1 MKKLYAKA
9 SFKSKKPSQKHANQD
24 CVDGGIYISK
34 PQHGPIILAYQSGP
48 TQQQQQQHPADMDM
62 NTATLR
68 KIYKRSVP
76 PSADAAAASNE
87 DESFFPPPPSRTP
100 SSASSL
106 SASNPSNAR
115 PFPPDDAHYYY
126 SIQEL
131 QQLNMLDHRHPHFH
145 RQQQQHQLLRQSNSA
160 ATATAT
166 AVSAATTSAPA
177 ISFYEHH
184 KLVLQL
190 PMAASTPPTTATM
203 PDASV
208 TPTTTSPIYEAPQ
221 IVNNATGYSGARSL
235 DYFYNY
241 HPRRSLRPAS
251 AAGGIDGHYLLDD
264 DDDTDFVA
272 DDDDRTATGFGSLPI
287 VEARAST
294 RLLGS
299 SPPTT
304 VSPHSSSLSFN
315 NLRKLQHTHSMPSI
329 CMKNDR
335 SEGDNDGDSLA
346 DNVGGLQQLHQY
358 RMQQLQLQQQQQQQQ
373 QQHSGQQYHPQSARH
388 NSVNANLISNW
399 PATVSA
405 GKNVEQSII
414 GARASVMVYDD
425 NLKRW
430 VPSGTS
436 AGLSKVQIYHH
447 QLNNTFRIVGRK
459 LQDHEVVINCSILKG
474 LKYNQATPTF
484 HQWRDSKF
492 VYGLNFSSQND
503 AEAFARAM
511 VHALDVL
518 SGRVA
523 NNPLMGAMA
532 MGGPPTNGNGYEED
546 MGYRTMTSEDAA
558 ILRQQQQITGQ
569 ITPSAQTPTSQTNQ
583 NNIPQSPPTPQ
594 GHHRT
599 SRNSLSAPAAPQPQP
614 MTMPQQLP
622 QPQPP
627 YGQAGQPNGLQQ
639 QAQIPPAPGQP
650 QYHAPQQMQQAP
662 QASHAVY
669 SAQQLVN
676 AGYPPQAQ
684 YQPSHFMLSNSN
696 PNLNL
701 HQYSQQQQP
710 PPQCIP
716 SAPQPPMPPPHQNGV
731 GGGGGGGPIY
741 VSSSQSQ
748 PALPTSVSSS
758 SAVYG
763 AQTIQMQHQQQQ
775 QQQQSAPSGVLQNGG
790 GAAAPPPPPPPP
802 FGGAGAP
809 APPMMAGGVPPA
821 PMPPPTNINRS
832 APQAPAA
839 PPPPPA
845 ATAAPPPPPPPPAG
859 GAPPSKKE
867 DPQADLM
874 GSLAA
879 QLQQAKLKKNKPTA
893 APTENSG
900 SSTSSGGSGNYGT
913 IGRSSSGM
921 ASMMD
926 EMAKTLARRRAQAEK
941 KEPEA
946 EPEVKQR
953 PWEKSNT
960 LPHKLG
966 SSSSNTNCNAASN
979 NTSNSGSES
988 PRPMR
993 KRFGSA
999 SEETILKVNGDGLSL
1014 ALSSTELDTL
1024 KADILKEIRSE
1035 IQKVKQEIIEVIK
1048 SEFNRR

>member
-9 SFKSKKPSQKHANQD
+9 SFKSKKPSNKNSNED
-24 CVDGGIYISK
+24 CVDGDIYINK

-48 TQQQQQQHPADMDM
+48 AQQQVQQNPADIDM
-62 NTATLR
+62 NTATMRR
-68 KIYKRSVP
+68 KHRKSTSEVAQ
-76 PSADAAAASNE
+76 SAANATAASNE

-100 SSASSL
+100 SSASTL
-106 SASNPSNAR
+106 SANNPAIAR
-115 PFPPDDAHYYY
+115 LYQPDDSHYYY

-145 RQQQQHQLLRQSNSA
+145 RHQQHQLLHQSNSA
-160 ATATAT
+160 TASATAAP
-166 AVSAATTSAPA
+166 AASATTT
-177 ISFYEHH
+177 FYEHH

-190 PMAASTPPTTATM
+190 PMAAT
-203 PDASV
+203 
-208 TPTTTSPIYEAPQ
+208 TPTATSPIYEAPQ
-221 IVNNATGYSGARSL
+221 IVNNANEGGGGARSL
-235 DYFYNY
+235 DYNYNAR
-241 HPRRSLRPAS
+241 HPPLRSYL
-251 AAGGIDGHYLLDD
+251 AAGGIAEHDLDKDNDFMMSSDGRI
-264 DDDTDFVA
+264 A
-272 DDDDRTATGFGSLPI
+272 GFGSLPI
-287 VEARAST
+287 VDAGINAR
-294 RLLGS
+294 RLGS
-299 SPPTT
+299 SSPLSTSERSTT
-304 VSPHSSSLSFN
+304 LSFN
-315 NLRKLQHTHSMPSI
+315 NSRKLQHTHSMPSI
-329 CMKNDR
+329 CVKSDR
-335 SEGDNDGDSLA
+335 SEGGEDIVDNDYDGYEMGA
-346 DNVGGLQQLHQY
+346 LQQMHEY
-358 RMQQLQLQQQQQQQQ
+358 RQQQQQMQQQ
-373 QQHSGQQYHPQSARH
+373 QAQHQQHFHSQTTRH
-388 NSVNANLISNW
+388 NSVKANLISNW
-399 PATVSA
+399 PTTANA
-405 GKNVEQSII
+405 GYIEQSII

-425 NLKRW
+425 NMKRW
-430 VPSGTS
+430 LPSGTS

-447 QLNNTFRIVGRK
+447 QQNNTFRIVGRK

-518 SGRVA
+518 SGRLA
-523 NNPLMGAMA
+523 NNPVMGGAMG
-532 MGGPPTNGNGYEED
+532 MGGLPTNGNGYEED

-569 ITPSAQTPTSQTNQ
+569 ITPSAQTPTSQANQ

-599 SRNSLSAPAAPQPQP
+599 SRNSLSAPAAPQPQQ
-614 MTMPQQLP
+614 MTIPQQ

-639 QAQIPPAPGQP
+639 QTHIPPVPGQP

-662 QASHAVY
+662 QAAHVY

-676 AGYPPQAQ
+676 AGYPPQ
-684 YQPSHFMLSNSN
+684 S
-696 PNLNL
+696 
-701 HQYSQQQQP
+701 QQQP

-716 SAPQPPMPPPHQNGV
+716 GAPQPPMPPPHQNGIG

-758 SAVYG
+758 SGVYG
-763 AQTIQMQHQQQQ
+763 GPPIQMQQQQ
-775 QQQQSAPSGVLQNGG
+775 QQAPSGVLQNGSG
-790 GAAAPPPPPPPP
+790 GGGLGVAAAAGAAAAPPPPPPPP
-802 FGGAGAP
+802 FGGIGAP
-809 APPMMAGGVPPA
+809 VPPMMGGSSVPPA
-821 PMPPPTNINRS
+821 PMPPPANVNRS

-845 ATAAPPPPPPPPAG
+845 AAAAPPPPPPPPAG
-859 GAPPSKKE
+859 GATSSKKD

-879 QLQQAKLKKNKPTA
+879 QLQQAKLKKNKPSA

-913 IGRSSSGM
+913 IGRSSTGM

-941 KEPEA
+941 KEPEV

-966 SSSSNTNCNAASN
+966 SSSSNTNCNASSN

>member
-9 SFKSKKPSQKHANQD
+9 SFKSKKPSHKHASQD
-24 CVDGGIYISK
+24 VPDGGIYISQ
-34 PQHGPIILAYQSGP
+34 PQHGPIILAYQSSP
-48 TQQQQQQHPADMDM
+48 TQQQQQHPVDMDM
-62 NTATLR
+62 STTTMR
-68 KIYKRSVP
+68 KLHKRPTIAGALP
-76 PSADAAAASNE
+76 PAPNAAVVNNE
-87 DESFFPPPPSRTP
+87 DESFFPLPPSRT
-100 SSASSL
+100 SSSGPSL
-106 SASNPSNAR
+106 SASNPSIVC
-115 PFPPDDAHYYY
+115 PFQPDDAHYYC

-131 QQLNMLDHRHPHFH
+131 QQLNMLDHRHPYFH
-145 RQQQQHQLLRQSNSA
+145 RHQQHQLLSPSNSA
-160 ATATAT
+160 AVA
-166 AVSAATTSAPA
+166 AVAAATTSASA
-177 ISFYEHH
+177 VSYYEHN

-190 PMAASTPPTTATM
+190 PMATTKAM
-203 PDASV
+203 PDAST
-208 TPTTTSPIYEAPQ
+208 TPITTSTSPIYEAPQ
-221 IVNNATGYSGARSL
+221 MINNVNVNGGARSL
-235 DYFYNY
+235 DYDYNC
-241 HPRRSLRPAS
+241 HPRRSLRS
-251 AAGGIDGHYLLDD
+251 TFAAGGNDGHILDD
-264 DDDTDFVA
+264 DDHTDFVA
-272 DDDDRTATGFGSLPI
+272 ADKGKTAGFGALPI
-287 VEARAST
+287 VEAATST

-299 SPPTT
+299 SPPSDASA
-304 VSPHSSSLSFN
+304 SPLSSSLSFN

-329 CMKNDR
+329 RMKNDR
-335 SEGDNDGDSLA
+335 SEGGNDGD
-346 DNVGGLQQLHQY
+346 DNSVGLQQLHQY
-358 RMQQLQLQQQQQQQQ
+358 RMQQLQQR
-373 QQHSGQQYHPQSARH
+373 HNEQYHPQPTRH
-388 NSVNANLISNW
+388 NSVKADLISNC
-399 PATVSA
+399 PTTGNAR
-405 GKNVEQSII
+405 NVEQSII

-425 NLKRW
+425 NQKRW
-430 VPSGTS
+430 LPSGTS
-436 AGLSKVQIYHH
+436 SGLSKVQIYHH
-447 QLNNTFRIVGRK
+447 QQNNTFRIVGRK

-518 SGRVA
+518 SGRVG
-523 NNPLMGAMA
+523 NNPVMGAMG
-532 MGGPPTNGNGYEED
+532 MGGQPINGNGYEED

-569 ITPSAQTPTSQTNQ
+569 MTPSAQTPTSQTNQ

-599 SRNSLSAPAAPQPQP
+599 SRNSLSAPAAPQPQQ
-614 MTMPQQLP
+614 MTIPQQQA
-622 QPQPP
+622 QPT
-627 YGQAGQPNGLQQ
+627 YGQAGQSNGLQQ

-662 QASHAVY
+662 QAPHAVY

-676 AGYPPQAQ
+676 TGYPPQAQ

-710 PPQCIP
+710 PPQCIS

-731 GGGGGGGPIY
+731 GGGGGGSGVGGPIY

-748 PALPTSVSSS
+748 PALPTSVSSN
-758 SAVYG
+758 SAIYG
-763 AQTIQMQHQQQQ
+763 GQPIQMQHQQQQ
-775 QQQQSAPSGVLQNGG
+775 QPSPSGVMQNGG

-802 FGGAGAP
+802 FGAASAP
-809 APPMMAGGVPPA
+809 VPPLMSGGVPPA
-821 PMPPPTNINRS
+821 PMPPPATINRS

-845 ATAAPPPPPPPPAG
+845 TAAAPPPPPPPPAG
-859 GAPPSKKE
+859 GAIPSKKE

-879 QLQQAKLKKNKPTA
+879 QLQQAKLKKNKPSA

-913 IGRSSSGM
+913 IGRSSTGM

>member
-9 SFKSKKPSQKHANQD
+9 SFKSKKPSNKNVNED
-24 CVDGGIYISK
+24 CVDGDIYINKS
-34 PQHGPIILAYQSGP
+34 QHGPIILAYQSGP
-48 TQQQQQQHPADMDM
+48 AQQQDQQNPADIDV
-62 NTATLR
+62 NTATMRR
-68 KIYKRSVP
+68 KHRKSTSEVAQ
-76 PSADAAAASNE
+76 SAANATAASNA

-106 SASNPSNAR
+106 SASNPAIAR
-115 PFPPDDAHYYY
+115 LYQPDDSHYYY

-145 RQQQQHQLLRQSNSA
+145 RHQQHQLLHQSNSA
-160 ATATAT
+160 SASATAA
-166 AVSAATTSAPA
+166 AAATTT
-177 ISFYEHH
+177 FYEHH
-184 KLVLQL
+184 KLVLHL
-190 PMAASTPPTTATM
+190 PMAATTAT
-203 PDASV
+203 AA
-208 TPTTTSPIYEAPQ
+208 SPIYEAPQ
-221 IVNNATGYSGARSL
+221 IVNNANEGGGGARSL
-235 DYFYNY
+235 DYNYNAH
-241 HPRRSLRPAS
+241 HPAPRSYL
-251 AAGGIDGHYLLDD
+251 AAGGIDGHDLDKD
-264 DDDTDFVA
+264 NDFMMDSDGRIA
-272 DDDDRTATGFGSLPI
+272 GFGSLPI
-287 VEARAST
+287 VEAAINAR
-294 RLLGS
+294 RLGS
-299 SPPTT
+299 SPP
-304 VSPHSSSLSFN
+304 SSTSHRSSTLSFN
-315 NLRKLQHTHSMPSI
+315 NARKLQHTHSMPSI
-329 CMKNDR
+329 CVRSDR
-335 SEGDNDGDSLA
+335 SAGVEDNADDDYDGYEIGA
-346 DNVGGLQQLHQY
+346 LQQLHEY
-358 RMQQLQLQQQQQQQQ
+358 RQQQQQQMQQ
-373 QQHSGQQYHPQSARH
+373 QQAQHNQHFHPQPSRH
-388 NSVNANLISNW
+388 NSVKANLISNW
-399 PATVSA
+399 PTTANA
-405 GKNVEQSII
+405 GYISEQSII

-430 VPSGTS
+430 LPSGTS

-447 QLNNTFRIVGRK
+447 QQNNTFRIVGRK

-492 VYGLNFSSQND
+492 VYGLNFSSQHD

-518 SGRVA
+518 SGRLA
-523 NNPLMGAMA
+523 NNPVMGGAMG
-532 MGGPPTNGNGYEED
+532 MGGLPTNGNGFEED

-569 ITPSAQTPTSQTNQ
+569 ITPSAQTPTSQANQ

-599 SRNSLSAPAAPQPQP
+599 SRNSLSAPAAPQPQQ
-614 MTMPQQLP
+614 MTIPQQ

-639 QAQIPPAPGQP
+639 QTHIPPVPGQP

-662 QASHAVY
+662 QASHVY

-676 AGYPPQAQ
+676 AGYPPQSQ

-716 SAPQPPMPPPHQNGV
+716 GAPQPPMPPPHQNGI
-731 GGGGGGGPIY
+731 GGGGGGSGPIY

-758 SAVYG
+758 SGVYG
-763 AQTIQMQHQQQQ
+763 GQPMQMQQPPQQ
-775 QQQQSAPSGVLQNGG
+775 APSGVMQNGG
-790 GAAAPPPPPPPP
+790 GSGGVGVAAAAGAAAAPPPPPPPP
-802 FGGAGAP
+802 FGGIGAP
-809 APPMMAGGVPPA
+809 APPMMGGSSVPPA
-821 PMPPPTNINRS
+821 PMPPPANVNRS

-845 ATAAPPPPPPPPAG
+845 AAAAPPPPPPPPAG
-859 GAPPSKKE
+859 GAPSSKKD

-879 QLQQAKLKKNKPTA
+879 QLQQAKLKKNKPSA

-913 IGRSSSGM
+913 IGRSSTGM

-941 KEPEA
+941 KEPEV

-966 SSSSNTNCNAASN
+966 SSSSNTNCNASSN

-999 SEETILKVNGDGLSL
+999 SEETILKQVNGDGLSL

>member
-9 SFKSKKPSQKHANQD
+9 SFKSKKPSHKNSTQD

-34 PQHGPIILAYQSGP
+34 PQHGPIILAYQSGSA
-48 TQQQQQQHPADMDM
+48 QQQTPQSLADIDVSTSTMR
-62 NTATLR
+62 R
-68 KIYKRSVP
+68 KHRKSTPEVAQ
-76 PSADAAAASNE
+76 SAANSAAASNE

-106 SASNPSNAR
+106 SASNPAIAR
-115 PFPPDDAHYYY
+115 LYQPDDSHYYY

-145 RQQQQHQLLRQSNSA
+145 RHQQQQQHQLLHQSNSA
-160 ATATAT
+160 TTAATVATAP
-166 AVSAATTSAPA
+166 TTT
-177 ISFYEHH
+177 FYEHH

-190 PMAASTPPTTATM
+190 PMAATTP
-203 PDASV
+203 
-208 TPTTTSPIYEAPQ
+208 TSPIYEAPH
-221 IVNNATGYSGARSL
+221 IVNNSSGGGGVGARSL
-235 DYFYNY
+235 DYSYNTH
-241 HPRRSLRPAS
+241 HPPLRS
-251 AAGGIDGHYLLDD
+251 YLA
-264 DDDTDFVA
+264 A
-272 DDDDRTATGFGSLPI
+272 DDIEGNDLDKDSDFMLGSDGRMAGFGSLPI
-287 VEARAST
+287 VDAEVHAR
-294 RLLGS
+294 RLGS
-299 SPPTT
+299 ASPL
-304 VSPHSSSLSFN
+304 SMSQRSSTLSFSN
-315 NLRKLQHTHSMPSI
+315 SRKLQHTHSMPSI
-329 CMKNDR
+329 CLRNDR
-335 SEGDNDGDSLA
+335 SVGGEGDADDDYGDDDS
-346 DNVGGLQQLHQY
+346 GGLQQLHAY
-358 RMQQLQLQQQQQQQQ
+358 RQQQLKLQQQQQEA
-373 QQHSGQQYHPQSARH
+373 QHKQHYHPQTTRH
-388 NSVNANLISNW
+388 NSVKANLISNW
-399 PATVSA
+399 PTITANA
-405 GKNVEQSII
+405 NGYVEQSII

-430 VPSGTS
+430 LPSGTS

-447 QLNNTFRIVGRK
+447 QQNNTFRIVGRK

-503 AEAFARAM
+503 ADAFARAM

-518 SGRVA
+518 SGRLV
-523 NNPLMGAMA
+523 NNPA
-532 MGGPPTNGNGYEED
+532 MGGAMGMGLPTNGNGYEED

-569 ITPSAQTPTSQTNQ
+569 ITPSAQTPTSQANQ

-599 SRNSLSAPAAPQPQP
+599 SRNSLSAPAAPQPQQ
-614 MTMPQQLP
+614 MTIPQQ

-627 YGQAGQPNGLQQ
+627 YGQAGQPNGLQPQ
-639 QAQIPPAPGQP
+639 THVPPVPGQP

-676 AGYPPQAQ
+676 AGYPQQSQ

-716 SAPQPPMPPPHQNGV
+716 GAPQPPMPPPHQNGIG

-758 SAVYG
+758 SGIYG
-763 AQTIQMQHQQQQ
+763 GQPIQMQQPQ
-775 QQQQSAPSGVLQNGG
+775 APSGVLQNGSG
-790 GAAAPPPPPPPP
+790 GGGGVGVTAAAGAAAAPPPPPPPP
-802 FGGAGAP
+802 FGGIGAP
-809 APPMMAGGVPPA
+809 APPMMGGSSVPPA
-821 PMPPPTNINRS
+821 PMPPPANANRS

-845 ATAAPPPPPPPPAG
+845 AAAPPPPPPPPAG
-859 GAPPSKKE
+859 GAPSTKKD

-879 QLQQAKLKKNKPTA
+879 QLQQAKLKKNKPSA

-913 IGRSSSGM
+913 IGRSSTGM

-966 SSSSNTNCNAASN
+966 SSSSNTNCNASSN
-979 NTSNSGSES
+979 TTSNSGSES

-999 SEETILKVNGDGLSL
+999 SEETILKQVNGDGLSL